1 MAALAQELR
10 HVLGGLDRERVDDAR
25 AGQLR
30 EPGREPAEPLGGRAQ
45 LHHRQ
50 AQALPIERAAQ
61 DERRRRITR
70 RIRGARDIAALDAR
84 GRHACEHAA
93 AGCSPPSRDARRA
106 PPRCRAG
113 CAVGRGTDAAHA
125 QLLGDVDD
133 HPVVRGGRGGEHRD
147 ARRQLADERPQPS
160 VVGAEVVPPVGH
172 AMRLVDDEHAR
183 ARREP
188 GEHPIAE
195 IGVVEP
201 LGADQQ
207 HVDLARVDRRV
218 GALPLGGV
226 GGVDRDRPDARP
238 LRRLD
243 LVAHQREQ
251 RRDDDRRPGACRAQQ
266 RGGHEVHRGL
276 APAGALHDERPP
288 PLRHERVDRRP
299 LVFPQAR
306 LRPGQRGEGGFGL
319 PTQILFGRR
328 HAAHGAPAVRQSGAR
343 TGIPGP
349 TPAPGH
355 RCEREGRRCRAPL
368 RPKAPPSPPELS
380 MLALVDLPT
389 LGPGPL
395 LLP

>member
-1 MAALAQELR
+1 MPAPGSSASRAASQ
-10 HVLGGLDRERVDDAR
+10 
-25 AGQLR
+25 
-30 EPGREPAEPLGGRAQ
+30 PEPLGGGAQ
-45 LHHRQ
+45 LHHRE
-50 AQALPIERAAQ
+50 AQALPVERAAQ
-61 DERRRRITR
+61 DQ
-70 RIRGARDIAALDAR
+70 RGA
-84 GRHACEHAA
+84 GRA
-93 AGCSPPSRDARRA
+93 
-106 PPRCRAG
+106 
-113 CAVGRGTDAAHA
+113 A

-160 VVGAEVVPPVGH
+160 VVGPEVVPPVGH
-172 AMRLVDDEHAR
+172 AVRLVDDEHAR

-218 GALPLGGV
+218 GALPVGGV

-238 LRRLD
+238 LRGLD

-251 RRDDDRRPGACRAQQ
+251 RRDDDRGPGTCRAQQ

-288 PLRHERVDRRP
+288 SLRHERVDRRP
-299 LVFPQAR
+299 LVFAHAR
-306 LRPGQRGEGGFGL
+306 FRPGQRGEGGLGL
-319 PTQILFGRR
+319 PTQVLFGRR

-343 TGIPGP
+343 TGVRGP
-349 TPAPGH
+349 HRRPDTRAGARHRGFRVARAGH
-355 RCEREGRRCRAPL
+355 RRRVRRVRQVRQGAAGRPGARRCCGRRA
-368 RPKAPPSPPELS
+368 A
-380 MLALVDLPT
+380 A
-389 LGPGPL
+389 
-395 LLP
+395 